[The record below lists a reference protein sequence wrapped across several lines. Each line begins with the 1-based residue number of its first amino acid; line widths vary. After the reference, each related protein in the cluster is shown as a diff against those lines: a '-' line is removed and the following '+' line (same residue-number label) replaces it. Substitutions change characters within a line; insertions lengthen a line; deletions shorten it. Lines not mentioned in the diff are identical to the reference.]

1 MTAFFHHRS
10 LVTPVLMPC
19 SLLFVTWRDARTVVA
34 LLEGYLATR
43 AANQGFE
50 PAGPVQLGEVV

>member
-1 MTAFFHHRS
+1 
-10 LVTPVLMPC
+10 MPC